1 MPIDTNKQASMYVKG
16 HIANIWERDSV
27 TGEPVVPYK
36 KKGEQFR
43 VSQVINLSSPRP
55 GQTLTMEQLDAL
67 INNPTVDVSIVE
79 SPRVNK

>member
-1 MPIDTNKQASMYVKG
+1 MYVKG

-43 VSQVINLSSPRP
+43 VSQVINLSS
-55 GQTLTMEQLDAL
+55 TLTMEQLDAL